1 MPVHAYLYDAEGRDQ
16 EVDLTAELLKS
27 IQPQQLL
34 WVDAD
39 AQDGEKLDGLGRL
52 LELDPASLKRFREPE
67 FTRVENYGPYM
78 QFAVPVAPATRAH
91 HDDEAAAQP
100 AANEREAVLQILVV
114 PRWLLTVHNGPLDYL
129 ESFRSQDRAETA
141 IGSLT
146 TFDFAASFLDA
157 HLETYFEEIAR
168 IEAMTDRL
176 DEQALIN
183 PSGKSLLGRM
193 VALRRRV
200 SRLRAS
206 LARQRGIFYGLSRP
220 DLQLAVEAGAAPHF
234 QVLTGRFERAIDE
247 VEHTRD
253 LIVGSFELF
262 SSRAAQQ
269 TNELVKVLTF

>member
-100 AANEREAVLQILVV
+100 AANEREAVLQILVG
-114 PRWLLTVHNGPLDYL
+114 PRWLLTVHNGPLDFL

-146 TFDFAASFLDA
+146 TSTSRHPFS
-157 HLETYFEEIAR
+157 TRTWKPI
-168 IEAMTDRL
+168 
-176 DEQALIN
+176 
-183 PSGKSLLGRM
+183 S
-193 VALRRRV
+193 RRSPV
-200 SRLRAS
+200 SKR
-206 LARQRGIFYGLSRP
+206 
-220 DLQLAVEAGAAPHF
+220 
-234 QVLTGRFERAIDE
+234 
-247 VEHTRD
+247 
-253 LIVGSFELF
+253 
-262 SSRAAQQ
+262 
-269 TNELVKVLTF
+269 